1 MKDDVRPPQVSFI
14 CVVVLRTNR
23 DWVVAWIIPKAVVED
38 RPLNAAITTLIILA
52 LCQGRAP
59 IAPEL
64 VDGDLSPRAM
74 LRAGVPL
81 QARAQTARAY
91 VISSGDCCV
100 SLARLARHGYFTR
113 LNESIELSHG
123 G

>member
-59 IAPEL
+59 SR
-64 VDGDLSPRAM
+64 LSLLMVTSRRARGSEPACRSKPGHK
-74 LRAGVPL
+74 LPGP
-81 QARAQTARAY
+81 T
-91 VISSGDCCV
+91 
-100 SLARLARHGYFTR
+100 
-113 LNESIELSHG
+113 
-123 G
+123 